1 MADQS
6 VDNQEK
12 RIRVRS
18 RKNKRKLEETETE
31 ETNTTQ
37 NEDQK
42 AEFAEFKAKAK
53 AEKSAK
59 QQKPNNKVQAKKPV
73 NIHAVSYTLFIS
85 NYPYNTTKEDVEE
98 HFQSCGSLKS
108 VRLLTDKQTKKPKG
122 FGFIDF
128 TDHESSVKALDLHL
142 SNFKGR
148 QIKVALTAGGGG
160 NSETRR
166 TKISEKNK
174 KVKSHI
180 KAAKKEGEKKESK
193 EAEPIEQADD
203 NSLAP
208 GVHPSRAKYL
218 KNL

>member
-1 MADQS
+1 MAEQS

-12 RIRVRS
+12 RVRVRS

-31 ETNTTQ
+31 TETEEPITTQ

-42 AEFAEFKAKAK
+42 TEFAEFKAKAK

-59 QQKPNNKVQAKKPV
+59 QQKSSNNKGQAKKPV

-108 VRLLTDKQTKKPKG
+108 VRLLTDKKTKKPKG

-142 SNFKGR
+142 SSFKGR

-166 TKISEKNK
+166 NKINEKNK

-180 KAAKKEGEKKESK
+180 VSF
-193 EAEPIEQADD
+193 I
-203 NSLAP
+203 LILFC
-208 GVHPSRAKYL
+208 YI
-218 KNL
+218 